1 MAVTLS
7 GSERG
12 HATAAIARL
21 RGQARVDGRYPHVSR
36 QTAEEDSGLM
46 VEVHTHDGPLGD
58 GRTVIVTKQNGNALY
73 RKMHGDDAY
82 GRTVDWVEIDLTK
95 LL

>member
-1 MAVTLS
+1 
-7 GSERG
+7 
-12 HATAAIARL
+12 
-21 RGQARVDGRYPHVSR
+21 
-36 QTAEEDSGLM
+36 M